1 MVERFNRRIS
11 SEVLGITIYSH
22 RDLEQ
27 LLRGFNAA
35 YNARRQRVLDGK
47 APNQVVAE
55 RLKARRQFVNTK
67 THGRAGP
74 DDIVKACLIAE
85 AAKEVSQPDN
95 LETGVSHNQQRL
107 HKVKY
112 FQELLATNPDVP
124 DSLRPLLKLSRE
136 T

>member
-1 MVERFNRRIS
+1 MERSNRRVS

-22 RDLEQ
+22 RNLEQ

-47 APNQVVAE
+47 TPNQIVAE
-55 RLKARRQFVNTK
+55 RLKARRQFAPAK

-74 DDIVKACLIAE
+74 DEIAKARLIAE

-95 LETGVSHNQQRL
+95 LYQFLTKR
-107 HKVKY
+107 
-112 FQELLATNPDVP
+112 
-124 DSLRPLLKLSRE
+124 
-136 T
+136 